1 MLGLFQMHNF
11 SQGKAQK
18 DGFHSIFA
26 VHVTFSSPR
35 DKLNIPLG
43 VLDL

>member
-11 SQGKAQK
+11 TQGKAQK
-18 DGFHSIFA
+18 DGFHIIFA
-26 VHVTFSSPR
+26 VNFTFSSSR

-43 VLDL
+43 VLDY